1 MKTLPVSVLSGFSG
15 AGKTTVL
22 KHLVKHRRALRVAVI
37 VNSMRGIEENLKRTC
52 EVSSLGE
59 NDVKLIELSEGCI
72 CCTLRGKLLQAV
84 TNLTE
89 AGPFDALL
97 IESAGIAEP
106 MAIAETFGFAAEN
119 GKELAGSALIDTMV
133 TVVDAQSFLENF
145 QSTDELR
152 DRNMGIDADD
162 SRDIARLLIDQIE
175 FANVILLN
183 KSDLVS
189 AEVIELQLE
198 ILRRLNPDARVLAIQ
213 QGQVDVDEIINTGHF
228 QQEWTVGSDGWQAA
242 VADDESS
249 VSNASGICSFVYR
262 ARRPFHP
269 QRFWDFWMTGDHG
282 PNILRSKGYFWLATR
297 HAIAGF
303 WSHTG
308 QVISAE
314 PGGAWWAETPRE
326 EWPSDDR
333 ELLAE
338 LASVWDDI
346 WGDRRQELLIIAQ
359 DLDVAAA
366 RESLNACLL
375 TDPEMQSGPSSW
387 ARFDDP
393 FGSWDAPH
401 ICDKSHD
408 HDHD

>member
-84 TNLTE
+84 TSLTE

-119 GKELAGSALIDTMV
+119 GKEFAGSARIDTMV

-175 FANVILLN
+175 FANV
-183 KSDLVS
+183 
-189 AEVIELQLE
+189 
-198 ILRRLNPDARVLAIQ
+198 
-213 QGQVDVDEIINTGHF
+213 T
-228 QQEWTVGSDGWQAA
+228 
-242 VADDESS
+242 
-249 VSNASGICSFVYR
+249 
-262 ARRPFHP
+262 
-269 QRFWDFWMTGDHG
+269 
-282 PNILRSKGYFWLATR
+282 
-297 HAIAGF
+297 
-303 WSHTG
+303 
-308 QVISAE
+308 
-314 PGGAWWAETPRE
+314 
-326 EWPSDDR
+326 
-333 ELLAE
+333 
-338 LASVWDDI
+338 
-346 WGDRRQELLIIAQ
+346 
-359 DLDVAAA
+359 
-366 RESLNACLL
+366 
-375 TDPEMQSGPSSW
+375 
-387 ARFDDP
+387 
-393 FGSWDAPH
+393 
-401 ICDKSHD
+401 
-408 HDHD
+408 